1 MDSRYP
7 DGRERRDVRPEREPR
22 RRRNR
27 RLDDLAMNAVI
38 VAVAFAIVSVCV
50 GLVVAIWR
58 AIL

>member
-7 DGRERRDVRPEREPR
+7 DGRERRDVRPEHR

-27 RLDDLAMNAVI
+27 RIDDLAMNAVI